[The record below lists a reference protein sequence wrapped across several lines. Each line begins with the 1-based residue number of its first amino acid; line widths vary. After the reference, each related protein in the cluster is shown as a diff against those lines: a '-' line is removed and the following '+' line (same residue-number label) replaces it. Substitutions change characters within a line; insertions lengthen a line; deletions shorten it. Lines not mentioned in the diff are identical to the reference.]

1 MQGLPTHSVGGHTRE
16 SSNGQG
22 VWWVQG
28 YPIIKRTRIMG
39 QKRIRIRAINI
50 SIQRNDLIQS

>member
-22 VWWVQG
+22 CGGCKDIPLLSGPGSWSKKG
-28 YPIIKRTRIMG
+28 SG
-39 QKRIRIRAINI
+39 SA
-50 SIQRNDLIQS
+50 L